1 MVKLDWEPLFLLH
14 LLCAGLFLLFNLRG
28 KTRLR
33 ALSETAIVL
42 AVPVAGLLIMCLFKA
57 IGSLLGLWALH
68 EAEDEEEGEAFFV
81 GAPVQKDVVP
91 LNDVFLVQDKL
102 QKRRFFTESIK
113 QSLVENQQIL
123 QMAMHDK
130 DREVAYYAVSMLTSR
145 MENLEAE
152 LFERESTVLQG
163 KQRENLDLL
172 KEYAGLLHE
181 YLGNKNFIDHVSW
194 RKKQEAYIGILNHL
208 TKLTED
214 NKEYFRQEIEELLLL
229 PDYPAAEQVCE
240 DFMKQYEDE
249 EEPYLSCIAVY
260 IAWKK
265 PDKLRECLRKLKA
278 LPKDLSPEALRVI
291 RFWDEGAAK
300 SG

>member
-1 MVKLDWEPLFLLH
+1 MEALDWKSLFLLH
-14 LLCAGLFLLFNLRG
+14 FLCAGVFLLFDLRG
-28 KTRLR
+28 KSKLR
-33 ALSETAIVL
+33 ALTETAIVL

-57 IGSLLGLWALH
+57 IGSLLGLWELH
-68 EAEDEEEGEAFFV
+68 EEEAEEEAEPFFV

-102 QKRRFFTESIK
+102 KKRRFFTESIK

-152 LFERESTVLQG
+152 LFERESMVLKG
-163 KQRENLDLL
+163 KQSENLALL
-172 KEYAGLLHE
+172 QEYAGLLRE
-181 YLGNKNFIDHVSW
+181 YLSNKNFIDHVSW

-208 TKLTED
+208 TKLTRD

-229 PDYPAAEQVCE
+229 PDYPAAEQVCA
-240 DFMKQYEDE
+240 DFMEQYGDI
-249 EEPYLSCIAVY
+249 EEPYLSYIAVY
-260 IAWKK
+260 VAWKK
-265 PDKLRECLRKLKA
+265 PDRLKECLLKLKA
-278 LPKDLSPEALRVI
+278 LPRDLSPEALRVI